1 MENYAKYAGKHP
13 EVDIIGTWPEDGY
26 GFCQCEK
33 CRQPGA
39 VLKAVNKVAERIEQV
54 RPDLTVEY
62 LSYTKETSNVP
73 PEILPRRNM
82 AILVANIRVA
92 TEWLKKSEKVSGR
105 GVYQLNYHIADNSAH
120 RASLP
125 RRYIACSGRNS
136 ASG

>member
-1 MENYAKYAGKHP
+1 
-13 EVDIIGTWPEDGY
+13 
-26 GFCQCEK
+26 
-33 CRQPGA
+33 
-39 VLKAVNKVAERIEQV
+39 
-54 RPDLTVEY
+54 LTVEY